1 LREPRPK
8 GLDAKFRF
16 DDIRA
21 AMIQIATM
29 IVARRRRIDTAV
41 EAVRI

>member
-1 LREPRPK
+1 
-8 GLDAKFRF
+8 
-16 DDIRA
+16 
-21 AMIQIATM
+21 MNQTATI